1 MQVSDVE
8 HHPTLGKS
16 DHNAITF
23 KFHCYLDYA
32 KPKAK
37 YVYGKADFD
46 VMRRNLVDTN
56 WEEEYMKDNVDTSVE
71 DAY

>member
-8 HHPTLGKS
+8 HHPTLGNS

-32 KPKAK
+32 NPKAK